1 MKTAN
6 SNILALIADYIFV
19 ILPFV
24 IILIVR
30 SAQGVSGSFYMLPDW
45 GIAATIVY
53 GQLIVKLAAALA
65 KTNKPKKT
73 SAVNFYLTVLI
84 SFGLVVNVVINILM
98 IVIPNE
104 VLGITQIVLFCF
116 ATICHFVIGL
126 AVSHIESATE
136 QRV

>member
-6 SNILALIADYIFV
+6 SNVLALIADYIFV

-53 GQLIVKLAAALA
+53 GQLIVKLATALA

-73 SAVNFYLTVLI
+73 SAVSFYLTVLI
-84 SFGLVVNVVINILM
+84 AFGLVVNVVINILM
-98 IVIPNE
+98 LVIPNE
-104 VLGITQIVLFCF
+104 VLGKTQIALFAL
-116 ATICHFVIGL
+116 ATICHFIIGS
-126 AVSHIESATE
+126 AVNHIELATE
-136 QRV
+136 TA

>member
-53 GQLIVKLAAALA
+53 GQLIVKLATALA

-73 SAVNFYLTVLI
+73 SAVSFYLTVLI
-84 SFGLVVNVVINILM
+84 AFGLVVNVVINILM
-98 IVIPNE
+98 LVIPNE
-104 VLGITQIVLFCF
+104 VLGKTQIALFAL
-116 ATICHFVIGL
+116 ATICHFIIGS
-126 AVSHIESATE
+126 AVNHIELAIE
-136 QRV
+136 KA

>member
-53 GQLIVKLAAALA
+53 GQLIVKLATALA

-73 SAVNFYLTVLI
+73 SAVSFYLTVLI
-84 SFGLVVNVVINILM
+84 AFGLVVNVVINILM
-98 IVIPNE
+98 LVIPNE
-104 VLGITQIVLFCF
+104 VLGKTQIALFAL
-116 ATICHFVIGL
+116 ATICHFIIGS
-126 AVSHIESATE
+126 AVNHIELATE
-136 QRV
+136 KA

>member
-1 MKTAN
+1 MKKAN
-6 SNILALIADYIFV
+6 SNFLALIADYIFV

-30 SAQGVSGSFYMLPDW
+30 SAQGANESFYMLPDL

-53 GQLIVKLAAALA
+53 GQLIVKLATALA

-84 SFGLVVNVVINILM
+84 AFGLVVNVVINILM
-98 IVIPNE
+98 LVIPNE
-104 VLGITQIVLFCF
+104 VLGKTQIILFGL
-116 ATICHFVIGL
+116 ATTCHFVIGS
-126 AVSHIESATE
+126 AVNYIESATE
-136 QRV
+136 KT

>member
-19 ILPFV
+19 ILPFI

-30 SAQGVSGSFYMLPDW
+30 SAQGANDSFYMLPDW

-53 GQLIVKLAAALA
+53 GQLIVKLATALA

-73 SAVNFYLTVLI
+73 SAVSFYLTVLI
-84 SFGLVVNVVINILM
+84 AFGLVVNVVINILM
-98 IVIPNE
+98 LVIPNE
-104 VLGITQIVLFCF
+104 VLGKTQIILFGL
-116 ATICHFVIGL
+116 ATACHFVIGS
-126 AVSHIESATE
+126 AVNYICTDLVIA
-136 QRV
+136 

>member
-30 SAQGVSGSFYMLPDW
+30 SAQGVNDSFYMLPDW

-53 GQLIVKLAAALA
+53 GQLIVKLATALA

-73 SAVNFYLTVLI
+73 SAVSFYLTVLI
-84 SFGLVVNVVINILM
+84 AFGLVVNVVINILM
-98 IVIPNE
+98 LIIPNE
-104 VLGITQIVLFCF
+104 VLGITQIVLFAL
-116 ATICHFVIGL
+116 ATFCHFIIGL
-126 AVSHIESATE
+126 VVNHIESATE
-136 QRV
+136 KS

>member
-19 ILPFV
+19 ILPFI

-30 SAQGVSGSFYMLPDW
+30 SAQGANDSFYMLPDW

-53 GQLIVKLAAALA
+53 GQLIVKLATALA

-73 SAVNFYLTVLI
+73 SAVSFYLTVLI
-84 SFGLVVNVVINILM
+84 AFGLVVNVVINILM
-98 IVIPNE
+98 LVIPNE
-104 VLGITQIVLFCF
+104 VLGKTQIILFGL
-116 ATICHFVIGL
+116 ATACHFVIGS
-126 AVSHIESATE
+126 AVNYIESATE
-136 QRV
+136 KT